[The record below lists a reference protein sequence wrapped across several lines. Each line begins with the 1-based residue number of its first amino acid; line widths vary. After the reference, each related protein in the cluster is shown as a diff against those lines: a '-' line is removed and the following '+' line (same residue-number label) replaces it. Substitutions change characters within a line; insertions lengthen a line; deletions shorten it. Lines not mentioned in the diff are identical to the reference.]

1 MERFSAWSLHTLI
14 SLTVLC
20 AIADS
25 YPPSIRD
32 DKEKFAIATASISLS
47 FSFIVSVAHIFRS
60 LRKHLV
66 GTLAEM
72 LLAVMPLSLWVVSA
86 ILIQNPNNGL
96 ASSIDPE
103 TGFEDIQ
110 YANLYFSGWL
120 VLFSNMHLV
129 ASIFRDNNNYDAQ
142 ISGWMLF
149 FTSSIVLMGM
159 SITLQDGIC
168 DALDEDDHRCIRTTF
183 AIVVGACGAGLSL
196 VAMLLLACGAM
207 VVWASLLL
215 GFVTSG
221 ASIFSTIYLTAAS
234 GPASSIGTMYFASWG
249 CTALS
254 SLLFI
259 GALQDAFLGE
269 SEIEDM
275 SPHQDDVDAPP
286 L

>member
-25 YPPSIRD
+25 YPPSERD
-32 DKEKFAIATASISLS
+32 EKEKFTLATACISLILS
-47 FSFIVSVAHIFRS
+47 FLVTISHIFRS
-60 LRKHLV
+60 MRKHLV
-66 GTLAEM
+66 GTLLEM
-72 LLAVMPLSLWVVSA
+72 LFAVMPLSLWIVSA
-86 ILIQNPNNGL
+86 ILIQNPANGL
-96 ASSIDPE
+96 ASSIDE
-103 TGFEDIQ
+103 KNGFEDIE

-159 SITLQDGIC
+159 SLTLKDGIC
-168 DALDEDDHRCIRTTF
+168 EIDQGVICSRTTF
-183 AIVVGACGAGLSL
+183 AVVIGIIGACMALI
-196 VAMLLLACGAM
+196 AMLLLACGKM
-207 VVWASLLL
+207 VVMVSLIF
-215 GFVTSG
+215 GFLSSG
-221 ASIFSTIYLTAAS
+221 LYIVGVILLTAAT
-234 GPASSIGTMYFASWG
+234 GPASNVGTMYFSAWG
-249 CTALS
+249 GAALS

-275 SPHQDDVDAPP
+275 NPADGNPP
-286 L
+286 V

>member
-25 YPPSIRD
+25 YPPATRD
-32 DKEKFAIATASISLS
+32 EKEKFALATASISLS
-47 FSFIVSVAHIFRS
+47 FSFIVTIAHIFRS
-60 LRKHLV
+60 MRKHLV
-66 GTLAEM
+66 GTLLEM

-96 ASSIDPE
+96 ASSIDQD

-168 DALDEDDHRCIRTTF
+168 EVEDDSRCLRTTF
-183 AIVVGACGAGLSL
+183 AIVVGAVGASLAL

-207 VVWASLLL
+207 IVWASLLL

-221 ASIFSTIYLTAAS
+221 MSIFSTIYLTS
-234 GPASSIGTMYFASWG
+234 SVGPASSIGTMYFASWG
-249 CTALS
+249 STALS

-269 SEIEDM
+269 SEVEDM
-275 SPHQDDVDAPP
+275 NPHQDDDDAPP
-286 L
+286 S

>member
-25 YPPSIRD
+25 YPPSERD
-32 DKEKFAIATASISLS
+32 EKEKFTLATACISLILS
-47 FSFIVSVAHIFRS
+47 FLVTISHIFRS
-60 LRKHLV
+60 MRKHLV
-66 GTLAEM
+66 GTLLEM
-72 LLAVMPLSLWVVSA
+72 LFAVMPLSLWIVSA
-86 ILIQNPNNGL
+86 ILIQNPANGL
-96 ASSIDPE
+96 ASSIDE
-103 TGFEDIQ
+103 KNGFEDIE

-149 FTSSIVLMGM
+149 FTSSIVLTGM
-159 SITLQDGIC
+159 SLTLKDGIC
-168 DALDEDDHRCIRTTF
+168 EIDQGVICSRTTF
-183 AIVVGACGAGLSL
+183 AVVIGIIGACMALI
-196 VAMLLLACGAM
+196 AMLLLACGKM
-207 VVWASLLL
+207 VVMVSLIF
-215 GFVTSG
+215 GFLCSG
-221 ASIFSTIYLTAAS
+221 LYIVGVILLTAAT
-234 GPASSIGTMYFASWG
+234 GPASNVGTMYFSAWG
-249 CTALS
+249 GAALS

-275 SPHQDDVDAPP
+275 NPADGNVPV
-286 L
+286 

>member
-25 YPPSIRD
+25 YPPKTRD
-32 DKEKFAIATASISLS
+32 EKENFALATASISLS
-47 FSFIVSVAHIFRS
+47 FSFIVAIAHIFRS

-66 GTLAEM
+66 GTLLEM

-96 ASSIDPE
+96 ASTIDE
-103 TGFEDIQ
+103 DTGFEDIK

-168 DALDEDDHRCIRTTF
+168 EIEDDSRCLRTTF
-183 AIVVGACGAGLSL
+183 AIVVGAVGAGLAL

-207 VVWASLLL
+207 IVWASLLL

-221 ASIFSTIYLTAAS
+221 MSIFSTIYLTS
-234 GPASSIGTMYFASWG
+234 SVGPASSIGTMYFASWG
-249 CTALS
+249 STALS

-275 SPHQDDVDAPP
+275 NPHQDDVGEPP

>member
-25 YPPSIRD
+25 YPPSERD
-32 DKEKFAIATASISLS
+32 EKEKFTLATACISLCLS
-47 FSFIVSVAHIFRS
+47 FLVTISHIFRS
-60 LRKHLV
+60 MRKHFV
-66 GTLAEM
+66 GTLLEM
-72 LLAVMPLSLWVVSA
+72 LFAVMPLSLWVVSA
-86 ILIQNPNNGL
+86 ILIQNPANGL
-96 ASSIDPE
+96 ASSINE
-103 TGFEDIQ
+103 QNGFEDIEF
-110 YANLYFSGWL
+110 ANLYFSGWL

-159 SITLQDGIC
+159 SFTLKDGIC
-168 DALDEDDHRCIRTTF
+168 EIDDGVICSRTTF
-183 AIVVGACGAGLSL
+183 AIVIGAIGACMALI
-196 VAMLLLACGAM
+196 AMLLLACGKM
-207 VVWASLLL
+207 VVMVSLIF
-215 GFVTSG
+215 GFLSSG
-221 ASIFSTIYLTAAS
+221 LYIVGVILLTAAT
-234 GPASSIGTMYFASWG
+234 GPASNVGTMYFSSWG
-249 CTALS
+249 GAALS

-275 SPHQDDVDAPP
+275 NPP
-286 L
+286 DGNIPV

>member
-25 YPPSIRD
+25 YPPSVRD
-32 DKEKFAIATASISLS
+32 EKEKFALATASISLS
-47 FSFIVSVAHIFRS
+47 FSFLVTIAHIFRS
-60 LRKHLV
+60 MRKHLV
-66 GTLAEM
+66 GTLFEM

-96 ASSIDPE
+96 ASTIDEE

-149 FTSSIVLMGM
+149 FTSSVVLMGM
-159 SITLQDGIC
+159 SVTLQDGIC
-168 DALDEDDHRCIRTTF
+168 EIEDDSRCLRTTF
-183 AIVVGACGAGLSL
+183 AIVVGAVGAGLAL
-196 VAMLLLACGAM
+196 IAMLLLACGAM
-207 VVWASLLL
+207 IVWASLLL
-215 GFVTSG
+215 GFITSG
-221 ASIFSTIYLTAAS
+221 MSIFSTIYLTS
-234 GPASSIGTMYFASWG
+234 SVGPASSIGTMYFSSWG
-249 CTALS
+249 STALS

-275 SPHQDDVDAPP
+275 NPHQDDVNEP

>member
-25 YPPSIRD
+25 YPPNIRD
-32 DKEKFAIATASISLS
+32 EKENFALATASISLS
-47 FSFIVSVAHIFRS
+47 FSFLVAIAHIFRS

-66 GTLAEM
+66 GTLLEM

-96 ASSIDPE
+96 ASTIDE
-103 TGFEDIQ
+103 DTGFEDIK

-168 DALDEDDHRCIRTTF
+168 EIEDDSRCLRTTF
-183 AIVVGACGAGLSL
+183 AIVVGAVGAGLAL

-207 VVWASLLL
+207 IVWASLLL

-221 ASIFSTIYLTAAS
+221 MSIFSTIYLTS
-234 GPASSIGTMYFASWG
+234 SVGPASSIGTMYFASWG
-249 CTALS
+249 STALS

-275 SPHQDDVDAPP
+275 NPHQDDVNEPP

>member
-25 YPPSIRD
+25 YPPAVRD

-47 FSFIVSVAHIFRS
+47 FSFIVAMAHIFRS

-72 LLAVMPLSLWVVSA
+72 LLAVTPLSLWIVTA

-96 ASSIDPE
+96 ASSIDPD

-159 SITLQDGIC
+159 SITLKDGIC
-168 DALDEDDHRCIRTTF
+168 EMNPDEQHCLRSTY
-183 AIVVGACGAGLSL
+183 AIVVGAIGAVLAL
-196 VAMLLLACGAM
+196 IAMLLLACGSM
-207 VVWASLLL
+207 IVWASLLL
-215 GFVTSG
+215 GFFTSG
-221 ASIFSTIYLTAAS
+221 MSIFSTIYLTAAS
-234 GPASSIGTMYFASWG
+234 GPASSVGTMYFASWG
-249 CTALS
+249 STALS

-275 SPHQDDVDAPP
+275 SPQDDIEGPP
-286 L
+286 M